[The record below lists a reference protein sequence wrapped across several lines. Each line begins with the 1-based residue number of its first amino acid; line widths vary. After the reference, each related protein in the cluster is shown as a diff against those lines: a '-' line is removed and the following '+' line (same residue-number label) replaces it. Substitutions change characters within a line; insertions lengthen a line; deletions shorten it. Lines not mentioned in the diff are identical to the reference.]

1 MFQDVIDGI
10 VILAMFFLRIGVPI
24 IVTLGVGIW
33 LEKKLRPQE
42 TQAQPRDATTR
53 RGTIIPFPR
62 VSPGTNASALPLAHC
77 WDVKQCD
84 SITREKCAAYKRPD
98 LPCWLALQAAGGKV
112 RAECADCELY
122 TKPRRVVA

>member
-1 MFQDVIDGI
+1 MFQDVIDGL
-10 VILAMFFLRIGVPI
+10 VILAVFFLRIGVPV
-24 IVTLGVGIW
+24 IVTLGIGIW

-42 TQAQPRDATTR
+42 TQVPQRQVR

-62 VSPGTNASALPLAHC
+62 LSRGASPSAVPVVHC

-84 SITREKCAAYKRPD
+84 SAMCEQCAAYKRPD
-98 LPCWLALQAAGGKV
+98 LPCWLALQATGGKV

-122 TKPRRVVA
+122 TKPQRVVA

>member
-1 MFQDVIDGI
+1 MFQDVIDSL
-10 VILAMFFLRIGVPI
+10 VILGMFFLRIGVPV
-24 IVTLGVGIW
+24 IVTLGIGMW

-42 TQAQPRDATTR
+42 TRQTQRAVR

-62 VSPGTNASALPLAHC
+62 VPQGASPTSAQFAHC

-84 SITREKCAAYKRPD
+84 PAAREQCAAFKRPD

-122 TKPRRVVA
+122 TKPQRVVA

>member
-1 MFQDVIDGI
+1 MFQDVIDGL

-24 IVTLGVGIW
+24 VVTLGIGIW

-42 TQAQPRDATTR
+42 TQQVQREVR

-62 VSPGTNASALPLAHC
+62 VSQGVSASSIPIAHC
-77 WDVKQCD
+77 WDVKQCPPAM
-84 SITREKCAAYKRPD
+84 REQCAAYKRPD

>member
-1 MFQDVIDGI
+1 MFQDVIDGL

-24 IVTLGVGIW
+24 VVTLGIGIW
-33 LEKKLRPQE
+33 LEKRLRPQE
-42 TQAQPRDATTR
+42 TRVQQREIR

-62 VSPGTNASALPLAHC
+62 VSQGASASSVPIAHC
-77 WDVKQCD
+77 WDVKQCA
-84 SITREKCAAYKRPD
+84 SAMREQCAAYNRPD

-122 TKPRRVVA
+122 SKPRRVVA